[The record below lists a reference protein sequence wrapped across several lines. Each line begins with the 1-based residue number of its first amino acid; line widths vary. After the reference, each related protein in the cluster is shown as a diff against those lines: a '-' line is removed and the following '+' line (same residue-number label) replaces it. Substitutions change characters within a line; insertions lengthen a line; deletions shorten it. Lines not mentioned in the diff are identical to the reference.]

1 MAIPRKTLFAAAA
14 AALLLG
20 GCATG
25 PYYGGY
31 GYGYDYYGYG
41 PAYYDPVYVGPSVG
55 FGYSYYDHDGRRH
68 WRGDRDH
75 DGRRDWHGRG
85 DRGDRGPRP
94 TPPAADAGVP
104 PPPADRLHLDR
115 QDYGQHS
122 RG

>member
-1 MAIPRKTLFAAAA
+1 MPTPRKTLLAAAA
-14 AALLLG
+14 AGLLLG

-31 GYGYDYYGYG
+31 GYDYYGYG
-41 PAYYDPVYVGPSVG
+41 PGYYDPVYVGPSVG
-55 FGYSYYDHDGRRH
+55 FGYSYYEHEGRRYWNHDGRRDG
-68 WRGDRDH
+68 RGDH
-75 DGRRDWHGRG
+75 DGRRDWRGRG
-85 DRGDRGPRP
+85 DRG
-94 TPPAADAGVP
+94 PAAPADPGIP